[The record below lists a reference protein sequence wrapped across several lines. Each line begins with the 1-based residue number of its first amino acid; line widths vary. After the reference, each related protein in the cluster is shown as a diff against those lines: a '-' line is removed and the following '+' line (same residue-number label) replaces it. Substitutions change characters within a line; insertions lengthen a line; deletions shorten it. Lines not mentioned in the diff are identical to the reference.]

1 MNVRDSKM
9 EKAPMFKLL
18 MSMSIPVMLS
28 MFIQALYN
36 IIDSVYVSRIGTNA
50 LTAVSLAFPLQN
62 IILAFAVGTGVG
74 VSSAIS
80 IYRGSGNR
88 EGADRAASIGIMLTF
103 IHNIIIIVGGL
114 IFIKPFLK
122 MFTDDPL
129 ILHDACV
136 YTYIVCLVSCGCLL
150 QIIIEK
156 IFQGIGEMKLTMYF
170 MAAGCIINVILDP
183 ILIFGY
189 LGFPAMGIA
198 GAAIATVIGQ
208 ISATVISFVVYF
220 KGDYDIKL
228 KWKYMKPDRRLLKQI
243 YNVAVPSGVMILMP
257 SILISSLNAI
267 LGKINTI
274 YIAVLGIYYKL
285 QMFTYMPGN
294 GLIQGMR
301 PIIGY
306 NYGAGNDERVKEAI
320 KNSIKVLFCIMLTG
334 TVLAIAIPDK
344 ILMMFDA
351 EPALMESG
359 VTALRIIGLGLV
371 VSTIGTIYAGV
382 FEALGMG
389 KYSLIVSLLR
399 QLVITVPLGFVLS
412 RFLGA
417 VGVWIAFPAG
427 EIVAAVVA
435 VILLK
440 KHENGRFDVWK
451 REKEA

>member
-1 MNVRDSKM
+1 MNIRDSKM
-9 EKAPMFKLL
+9 EKTPMFKLL
-18 MSMSIPVMLS
+18 MSMSVPVMLS

-36 IIDSVYVSRIGTNA
+36 IIDSIYVSRIGTNA

-80 IYRGSGNR
+80 IYRGSGNK
-88 EGADRAASIGIMLTF
+88 EGADKAASIGLLLTF
-103 IHNIIIIVGGL
+103 IHNILVMVAGL
-114 IFIKPFLK
+114 IFTKLFLS
-122 MFTDDPL
+122 MFTTDKA
-129 ILHDACV
+129 ILQDACV
-136 YTYIVCLVSCGCLL
+136 YTYIVTLVSCGWMF
-150 QIIIEK
+150 QITMEK
-156 IFQGIGEMKLTMYF
+156 IFQGIGEMKVTMYL
-170 MAAGCIINVILDP
+170 MAAGCIINIILDP
-183 ILIFGY
+183 VLIFGL

-208 ISATVISFVVYF
+208 LSATVLYFIVYLR
-220 KGDYDIKL
+220 GDYDIHL
-228 KWKYMKPDRRLLKQI
+228 KFKYMKPDKNFIKQI

-306 NYGAGNDERVKEAI
+306 NYGAGNDKRVKEAI
-320 KNSIKVLFCIMLTG
+320 KGSIKVLFCIMFAG
-334 TVLAIAIPDK
+334 TVLALAIPDK
-344 ILMMFDA
+344 ILMMFKA

-359 VTALRIIGLGLV
+359 VVALRIIGLGLC
-371 VSTIGTIYAGV
+371 VSTIGTIYSGV

-389 KYSLIVSLLR
+389 KSSLVVSLLR

-412 RFLGA
+412 RFWGA
-417 VGVWIAFPAG
+417 VGVWIAFPVG

-435 VILLK
+435 VIILK
-440 KHENGRFDVWK
+440 KHENGRFDVWQRK
-451 REKEA
+451 NEA